1 MFKNMK
7 IVFQNSCWL
16 NRSSILTEA
25 QYVPRPKHQV
35 NFLTHDLA
43 LIQREQ
49 PAPVQ
54 LYDVIIDYSTI
65 TFWIKCLHFKTREEI
80 LRREK

>member
-1 MFKNMK
+1 MYPDKTSG
-7 IVFQNSCWL
+7 Q
-16 NRSSILTEA
+16 
-25 QYVPRPKHQV
+25 
-35 NFLTHDLA
+35 FLTHGLA

-54 LYDVIIDYSTI
+54 LYDVIIDYSTV

-80 LRREK
+80 LRRGK

>member
-1 MFKNMK
+1 MK

-35 NFLTHDLA
+35 NFLTHGLA

-49 PAPVQ
+49 PAPGPVQ
-54 LYDVIIDYSTI
+54 LYDVIIDYSTV
-65 TFWIKCLHFKTREEI
+65 TF
-80 LRREK
+80 

>member
-1 MFKNMK
+1 MK

-35 NFLTHDLA
+35 NFLTHGLA

-54 LYDVIIDYSTI
+54 PSTI
-65 TFWIKCLHFKTREEI
+65 TFWIKCLHFKTREEM